1 MSIIINRGRLQFG
14 MIGTD
19 MSWSQSVYSSVV
31 SEVGYD
37 SDSGELLV
45 TWSKSGKVSAYQG
58 VPEDVAQRL
67 ANAPSVGQMINDEI
81 KPYFSHSY
89 R

>member
-1 MSIIINRGRLQFG
+1 
-14 MIGTD
+14 
-19 MSWSQSVYSSVV
+19 MSWSQSVFSSVV

-37 SDSGELLV
+37 SDTGELLV

-81 KPYFSHSY
+81 KPYFLHSY

>member
-1 MSIIINRGRLQFG
+1 V
-14 MIGTD
+14 
-19 MSWSQSVYSSVV
+19 SWQQSVFSSMV

-37 SDSGELLV
+37 SDSNELV
-45 TWSKSGKVSAYQG
+45 ITWAKSGKVSAYQG
-58 VPEDVAQRL
+58 VPEDVALRL

-89 R
+89 K

>member
-1 MSIIINRGRLQFG
+1 
-14 MIGTD
+14 
-19 MSWSQSVYSSVV
+19 MSWSQSVFSSMV

-37 SDSGELLV
+37 SYTNELIV
-45 TWSKSGKVSAYQG
+45 TWLKSGKQSAYQG
-58 VPEDVAQRL
+58 VPEETALRL

-81 KPYFSHSY
+81 KPYYAHNY

>member
-1 MSIIINRGRLQFG
+1 
-14 MIGTD
+14 
-19 MSWSQSVYSSVV
+19 MSWSQFVFSSVV

-81 KPYFSHSY
+81 KPYYGHSY

>member
-1 MSIIINRGRLQFG
+1 
-14 MIGTD
+14 
-19 MSWSQSVYSSVV
+19 MSWSQFVLSSVV

-37 SDSGELLV
+37 SDTGELLV

>member
-1 MSIIINRGRLQFG
+1 MTWQ
-14 MIGTD
+14 
-19 MSWSQSVYSSVV
+19 QSVFSSTV

-45 TWSKSGKVSAYQG
+45 TWKSGKISVYQG
-58 VPEDVAQRL
+58 VPEAKAL
-67 ANAPSVGQMINDEI
+67 EGANAPSVGEWVNDEI
-81 KPYFSHSY
+81 KPYYNHSY

>member
-1 MSIIINRGRLQFG
+1 
-14 MIGTD
+14 
-19 MSWSQSVYSSVV
+19 MSWSQFVFSSVV

-37 SDSGELLV
+37 SDTGELLI
-45 TWSKSGKVSAYQG
+45 TWSRSGKVSAYQG

-81 KPYFSHSY
+81 KPYYGHYY

>member
-1 MSIIINRGRLQFG
+1 
-14 MIGTD
+14 
-19 MSWSQSVYSSVV
+19 MSWSQSVFSSVV

-81 KPYFSHSY
+81 KPYYYHSY

>member
-1 MSIIINRGRLQFG
+1 V
-14 MIGTD
+14 
-19 MSWSQSVYSSVV
+19 SWSQNVFSSNV

-37 SDSGELLV
+37 SDTSELLV
-45 TWSKSGKVSAYQG
+45 TWQSGKQSAYKG
-58 VPEDVAQRL
+58 VPEDVALRL

-81 KPYFSHSY
+81 KPYYSHSY

>member
-1 MSIIINRGRLQFG
+1 
-14 MIGTD
+14 
-19 MSWSQSVYSSVV
+19 MSWSQHVNSEMV

-45 TWSKSGKVSAYQG
+45 TWLRSGKVSAYQG
-58 VPEDVAQRL
+58 VPEDVATRL
-67 ANAPSVGQMINDEI
+67 ANAPSVGQMINAEI

>member
-1 MSIIINRGRLQFG
+1 
-14 MIGTD
+14 
-19 MSWSQSVYSSVV
+19 MSWSQSVFSTSV

-37 SDSGELLV
+37 SESGELMV
-45 TWSKSGKVSAYQG
+45 TWAKSGKVSAYQG
-58 VPEDVAQRL
+58 VPEDVALRL

-81 KPYFSHSY
+81 KPNYGHSY